1 MSINYFRLGPN
12 QSPIWPGVQ
21 RGDIW
26 HHTKLKLPTG
36 KPGSD
41 LIPFHKL
48 SQWLCY
54 SIMEPMEQ
62 ILDIKFTET
71 DSLTALP
78 EYRNAGLLL
87 DHGVLQLRDPSLL
100 DGRGISVEHEA
111 VEEKL
116 KNISGT
122 YVSPGSGCVDKKHFV
137 GYVELVLGCMS

>member
-111 VEEKL
+111 VVEWRALTVSLMDEL
-116 KNISGT
+116 ANILRRR
-122 YVSPGSGCVDKKHFV
+122 KK
-137 GYVELVLGCMS
+137 YLISDLID